1 MHRVLFLIA
10 IALFPV
16 GVLFGLV
23 ASQPENFGG
32 LTVWTDAPNDSGTY
46 QGLTLRELQRYVP
59 SLKTLPPDKVATK
72 SFNTGFFIASSILS
86 SIPLLLFLLVEKT
99 NLATRIKKM
108 KNKMFIFS
116 LISLIGFIFGVYD
129 SQPYRPVFGDGVARH
144 FDFGNFLLVWS
155 VSSIPLLIAL
165 IHKLTLSEER

>member
-10 IALFPV
+10 IALFPI

-32 LTVWTDAPNDSGTY
+32 LTVWTDVHSETY
-46 QGLTLRELQRYVP
+46 HGYTLRVWQNAFPEME
-59 SLKTLPPDKVATK
+59 SLPPDRVATK

-99 NLATRIKKM
+99 NLVTRIKKM

-129 SQPYRPVFGDGVARH
+129 SQPLRVTLH

-155 VSSIPLLIAL
+155 VSSIPLLVAL